1 MDTLID
7 ILIIIFY
14 PIIVCF
20 DNFGKNVGEGCC
32 TLLEMWDQF
41 ITFITKLIFR
51 GK

>member
-14 PIIVCF
+14 PLIVFF
-20 DNFGKNVGEGCC
+20 DNFGKDIGKGFLE
-32 TLLEMWDQF
+32 LLEMWNQF